1 MGMILPRSGR
11 CAALLAAPALVLLLV
26 APARAAAHFRPCPG
40 RAAFECA
47 TVRVPLDHSGRVK
60 GTIGLHVERR
70 RGTGGRS
77 VAWIG
82 LAGGPGESST
92 ITGYPL
98 WKRLAGPVA
107 ARDQVVLFDQRG
119 TGRSGAIDCTRAYQ
133 QARTRAGGGT
143 LCGRRLGHKRPFY
156 TTGASV
162 QDIESVRRAVGA
174 GRVELVG
181 VSYGTYVAL
190 RYARAH
196 PERTAGLVLDS
207 TVPLTGVDQWN
218 RSTFAAVPRIL
229 AQLCAG
235 GACPDL
241 RDPVADTATV
251 VRRLADR
258 PRGARLIGPTG
269 QYAPQRIS
277 GPQELWTLLDEG
289 DFDPFSRAFV
299 PGAIA
304 AARHGD
310 WAPLVRL
317 SALATGGSDG
327 SSTTRAADEP
337 TLDQADSQGLFL
349 ATTCTDVA
357 LPWPAGAATGA
368 ARGRA
373 LHAALGSLTPAAFAP
388 FDMDT
393 VRRTSAG
400 ETCRGWPATR
410 VRAYRDPGTPL
421 PVPALIL
428 SGSADLRTPTEDAVR
443 TRALLSGSTLVV
455 VPGAGHSTLA
465 LDTTGCARTAYRRF
479 VTGAAVG
486 HPCDRPGVQPAT
498 QPMPPRDLAGVAA
511 VGAPGVAGRLSGVTV
526 ATVRDALAVGALMAA
541 SRGTPDVEF
550 GGLRSGRARGTSAGR
565 SASLGL
571 RRYAYLA
578 GVRVSGTVR
587 LTADGIAARV
597 TVDGGRASR
606 RGSWD
611 GNVYKPDAFR
621 PPTDDK
627 PTDRRKPH

>member
-1 MGMILPRSGR
+1 MPTQSTRPATPRTRLERIGANPAGVRYDMGMILPRSGR

-218 RSTFAAVPRIL
+218 RSTFAAVPIPKTWIPVKL
-229 AQLCAG
+229 PVTVMVHCGLVPVQPLLQPAKL
-235 GACPDL
+235 
-241 RDPVADTATV
+241 DPVDQ
-251 VRRLADR
+251 
-258 PRGARLIGPTG
+258 GALLIGC
-269 QYAPQRIS
+269 
-277 GPQELWTLLDEG
+277 
-289 DFDPFSRAFV
+289 AF
-299 PGAIA
+299 
-304 AARHGD
+304 
-310 WAPLVRL
+310 
-317 SALATGGSDG
+317 
-327 SSTTRAADEP
+327 
-337 TLDQADSQGLFL
+337 
-349 ATTCTDVA
+349 
-357 LPWPAGAATGA
+357 
-368 ARGRA
+368 
-373 LHAALGSLTPAAFAP
+373 
-388 FDMDT
+388 
-393 VRRTSAG
+393 
-400 ETCRGWPATR
+400 
-410 VRAYRDPGTPL
+410 
-421 PVPALIL
+421 
-428 SGSADLRTPTEDAVR
+428 
-443 TRALLSGSTLVV
+443 
-455 VPGAGHSTLA
+455 
-465 LDTTGCARTAYRRF
+465 
-479 VTGAAVG
+479 
-486 HPCDRPGVQPAT
+486 
-498 QPMPPRDLAGVAA
+498 
-511 VGAPGVAGRLSGVTV
+511 
-526 ATVRDALAVGALMAA
+526 
-541 SRGTPDVEF
+541 
-550 GGLRSGRARGTSAGR
+550 
-565 SASLGL
+565 
-571 RRYAYLA
+571 
-578 GVRVSGTVR
+578 
-587 LTADGIAARV
+587 RV
-597 TVDGGRASR
+597 TVEPAL
-606 RGSWD
+606 
-611 GNVYKPDAFR
+611 
-621 PPTDDK
+621 
-627 PTDRRKPH
+627 